1 MQAELNR
8 EGKRWKAAG
17 DGNIK
22 GRRRIKRSVID
33 ERKRYRTVLFRG
45 NQLEQHDIRYLI
57 HDSTKTF
64 STKRFLFLSSLEE
77 RGDCERE
84 RERWNIY
91 VSRNNRA
98 IPNCFL
104 LRTMFELRPFNSH
117 CIYIRYV

>member
-1 MQAELNR
+1 MEAELNR
-8 EGKRWKAAG
+8 KRWKAAG

-64 STKRFLFLSSLEE
+64 STKRDLFPFLAETWRL
-77 RGDCERE
+77 
-84 RERWNIY
+84 
-91 VSRNNRA
+91 
-98 IPNCFL
+98 
-104 LRTMFELRPFNSH
+104 
-117 CIYIRYV
+117 